1 MQNLFLSRFRENRK
15 KKVANY
21 FDEEE
26 IEVWKREKEKDI
38 RGIQDWTKTSHRS
51 IKRSSLFD

>member
-26 IEVWKREKEKDI
+26 IEGMKKRERKGHSWHSRLNEDEPPI
-38 RGIQDWTKTSHRS
+38 N
-51 IKRSSLFD
+51 

>member
-1 MQNLFLSRFRENRK
+1 MQNLFLSRFRIEK

>member
-1 MQNLFLSRFRENRK
+1 MK
-15 KKVANY
+15 I
-21 FDEEE
+21 DEEE